1 LAVQKNMNKKDIA
14 TKYQKLTDIE
24 HVLHRPYMYVGST
37 KAHRGEQPLFNGEN
51 VYLKEVVYNPGFI
64 KLFDEILSNSIDE
77 HRRTPKLDEIR
88 VIFDLDNNSITV
100 WDNGGIPV
108 KKHPEHKEWIPE
120 MIFSNLKA
128 GSNFDDTQDRNVAG
142 TNGVGST
149 LTTIFSTKF
158 TITTCDGTNKFSQT
172 FTDNM
177 NKRTKASITKASRG
191 FTEIVYFPDLSRFNM
206 KNIDE
211 SSYLILYK
219 RCLDAAAC
227 NAKLK
232 INVTTVKDGKST
244 KKEIK
249 FRKFEEYIKLYTGES
264 EYFYEESKDWKIGFA
279 NSKNGFTNVSFVNS
293 VHTKDGGTHVDY
305 ITDQLIK
312 YLREMI
318 HKKYK
323 VQVKPNDIRNHLYV
337 FIDSTVVNP
346 AFSSQTKEKLITEQ
360 KYFKTSHEVSEK
372 IAKLVFKSEIIQ
384 SVLDWVERK
393 KLAEERAELRKL
405 NKNLSSSKVLKLIDA
420 KKKGNRNGC
429 ILGIYEGLSALS
441 AVRKFRDSQTIGAF
455 PLKGKFLNVSELPN
469 SKVIQNDEVKD
480 LMAAL
485 GLKLGEEPNAL
496 RYGKI
501 YIYTDADPDGD
512 SIASLLINFFNKY
525 WPELFERGVIHK
537 VMTPIVV
544 AKRANKVLEFYTDEE
559 YKKWASKEKSLTKWN
574 IEYKKGLASL
584 EDAEYEEIIKNPKV
598 IKITNDK
605 DYKESLNTWFGK
617 DSTPRK
623 VKILNIN

>member
-1 LAVQKNMNKKDIA
+1 
-14 TKYQKLTDIE
+14 
-24 HVLHRPYMYVGST
+24 
-37 KAHRGEQPLFNGEN
+37 
-51 VYLKEVVYNPGFI
+51 
-64 KLFDEILSNSIDE
+64 
-77 HRRTPKLDEIR
+77 
-88 VIFDLDNNSITV
+88 
-100 WDNGGIPV
+100 
-108 KKHPEHKEWIPE
+108 

-149 LTTIFSTKF
+149 LTNIFSNKF
-158 TITTCDGTNKFSQT
+158 IINTCDGNKKFSQT
-172 FTDNM
+172 FTNNM
-177 NKRTKASITKASRG
+177 NKRTKPSITKASRG
-191 FTEIVYFPDLSRFNM
+191 FTEIKYFTDLSRFGM
-206 KNIDE
+206 KIIDE
-211 SSYLILYK
+211 SSYQILYK

-227 NAKLK
+227 NPKLK
-232 INVTTVKDGKST
+232 IVVTTIKDSNKT
-244 KKEIK
+244 RKEIK
-249 FRKFEEYIKLYTGES
+249 FNKFEKYIKMYVGES
-264 EYFYEESKDWKIGFA
+264 EYFYEESGDWKIGFA
-279 NSKNGFTNVSFVNS
+279 NSKDGFSNVSFVNS

-323 VQVKPNDIRNHLYV
+323 VAVKPNDIRNHLYV
-337 FIDSTVVNP
+337 FIDSTIVNP

-360 KYFKTSHEVSEK
+360 KYFKTKHEVSEK
-372 IAKLVFKSEIIQ
+372 IARQVFKSEIIQ

-420 KKKGNRNGC
+420 KKKGNRSNC

-455 PLKGKFLNVSELPN
+455 PLKGKFLNVSELAN
-469 SKVIQNDEVKD
+469 SKVIQNAEVKD

-485 GLKLGEEPNAL
+485 GLKLGEEPKGL

-525 WPELFERGVIHK
+525 WPELFDNGIIYK

-544 AKRANKVLEFYTDEE
+544 AKKGKNVKNFYSQLEYDDWYHKTSSISTWD
-559 YKKWASKEKSLTKWN
+559 
-574 IEYKKGLASL
+574 IQYKKGLASL

-598 IKITNDK
+598 IKISNDK
-605 DYKESLNTWFGK
+605 KYKESLDTWFGK
-617 DSTPRK
+617 DSNPRK
-623 VKILNIN
+623 EKLLNKND

>member
-1 LAVQKNMNKKDIA
+1 MKNKELA

-37 KAHRGEQPLFNGEN
+37 KAHHGEQHLFNGDE
-51 VYLKEVVYNPGFI
+51 VSLKEVVYNPGFI

-77 HRRTPKLDEIR
+77 HRRNPKLNEIKVEFNLDE
-88 VIFDLDNNSITV
+88 NSISV
-100 WDNGGIPV
+100 RDNGGIPV

-149 LTTIFSTKF
+149 LTNIFSKQF
-158 TITTCDGTNKFSQT
+158 TITTCDGTNKFTQK

-177 NKRTKASITKASRG
+177 NNKTRPNISKASCG
-191 FTEIVYFPDLSRFNM
+191 FTEIVYFPDLERFGM
-206 KNIDE
+206 KKIDE
-211 SSYLILYK
+211 NSHQILFK

-227 NAKLK
+227 NPNLKLK
-232 INVTTVKDGKST
+232 VTTVKDSKSSV
-244 KKEIK
+244 KEIK
-249 FRKFEEYIKLYTGES
+249 FRTFEEYIKLYVGEG
-264 EYFYEESKDWKIGFA
+264 EFFYEDSKDWKIGFA
-279 NSKNGFTNVSFVNS
+279 NSKNGFNNVSFVNS
-293 VHTKDGGTHVDY
+293 VHTKDGGNHVDY
-305 ITDQLIK
+305 ITDQIIK

-318 HKKYK
+318 QKKYK

-337 FIDSTVVNP
+337 FIDCTIINP

-360 KYFKTSHEVSEK
+360 KYFKTKHEVSEK

-393 KLAEERAELRKL
+393 QLAEERAELRKL
-405 NKNLSSSKVLKLIDA
+405 NKNLSSDKVLKLIDA
-420 KKKGNRNGC
+420 KKKGNRSNC

-455 PLKGKFLNVSELPN
+455 PLKGKFLNVSELSN
-469 SKVIQNDEVKD
+469 SKVIQNAEVKD

-485 GLKLGEEPNAL
+485 GLKLGEEPKGL

-525 WPELFERGVIHK
+525 WPELFENGIIHK

-544 AKRANKVLEFYTDEE
+544 AKNGKTVKNFYTQIE
-559 YKKWASKEKSLTKWN
+559 YDTWYQKTSAISTWD
-574 IEYKKGLASL
+574 IQYKKGLASL

-598 IKITNDK
+598 IQLVNDK
-605 DYKESLNTWFGK
+605 KYKESLDAWFGK
-617 DSTPRK
+617 ESDPRK
-623 VKILNIN
+623 YKILNQSNS

>member
-1 LAVQKNMNKKDIA
+1 MKSKELA

-24 HVLHRPYMYVGST
+24 HVLHRPHMYVGST
-37 KAHRGEQPLFNGEN
+37 KAHRGQHHLFDGEL
-51 VYLKEVVYNPGFI
+51 VYLKEVTYNPGFI

-77 HRRTPKLDEIR
+77 HRRSLKLSEIR
-88 VIFDLDNNSITV
+88 IEFNLDNHGITV

-149 LTTIFSTKF
+149 LTNIFSNKF
-158 TITTCDGTNKFSQT
+158 IINTCDGTNKFSQT
-172 FTDNM
+172 FTNNM
-177 NKRTKASITKASRG
+177 NKRTKPSITKSSRG
-191 FTEIVYFPDLSRFNM
+191 FTEIKYFTDLSRFGM
-206 KNIDE
+206 KIIDE
-211 SSYLILYK
+211 SSYKILYK

-227 NAKLK
+227 NPKLK
-232 INVTTVKDGKST
+232 IVVTTVKDS
-244 KKEIK
+244 KKTRNEIK
-249 FRKFEEYIKLYTGES
+249 FNKFEKYIKLYLGES
-264 EYFYEESKDWKIGFA
+264 EYFYEETKDWKIGFA
-279 NSKNGFTNVSFVNS
+279 NSKNGFSNVSFVNS

-323 VQVKPNDIRNHLYV
+323 VAVKPNDIRNHLYV
-337 FIDSTVVNP
+337 FIDSTIVNP

-360 KYFKTSHEVSEK
+360 KYFKTRHDVSEK
-372 IAKLVFKSEIIQ
+372 IAKQIFKSEIIQ

-420 KKKGNRNGC
+420 KKKGNRSNC

-455 PLKGKFLNVSELPN
+455 PLKGKFLNVSELAN
-469 SKVIQNDEVKD
+469 SKVIQNAEVKD

-485 GLKLGEEPNAL
+485 GLKLGEEPRGL

-525 WPELFERGVIHK
+525 WPELFDNGIIYK

-544 AKRANKVLEFYTDEE
+544 AKKGKSVKNFYTQTE
-559 YKKWASKEKSLTKWN
+559 YDNWYHKTSSISTWD
-574 IEYKKGLASL
+574 IQYKKGLASL
-584 EDAEYEEIIKNPKV
+584 EDAEYEEIIQNPNV
-598 IKITNDK
+598 IKIKNDK
-605 DYKESLNTWFGK
+605 QYKESLEAWFGK

-623 VKILNIN
+623 EKLLSKND

>member
-1 LAVQKNMNKKDIA
+1 MKNKELA

-37 KAHRGEQPLFNGEN
+37 KAHRGEQHLFDGEE
-51 VYLKEVVYNPGFI
+51 VFLKEVVYNPGFI

-77 HRRTPKLDEIR
+77 HRRNPKLNEIR
-88 VIFDLDNNSITV
+88 VEFNLDESSISV

-149 LTTIFSTKF
+149 LTNIFSTKF
-158 TITTCDGTNKFSQT
+158 IINTCDGTNKFSQT
-172 FTDNM
+172 FTNNM
-177 NKRTKASITKASRG
+177 NKRTQASITKASRG
-191 FTEIVYFPDLSRFNM
+191 FTEIVYFPDLARFNM

-211 SSYLILYK
+211 STYLILYK

-232 INVTTVKDGKST
+232 INVTTVKDGKSA

-249 FRKFEEYIKLYTGES
+249 FRKFEEYIQLYVGES
-264 EYFYEESKDWKIGFA
+264 EYFYEESEQWKIGFA
-279 NSKNGFTNVSFVNS
+279 NSKNGFSNVSFVNS

-337 FIDSTVVNP
+337 FIDSTIVNP

-360 KYFKTSHEVSEK
+360 KYFKTKHEVSEK
-372 IAKLVFKSEIIQ
+372 IAKLIFKSEIIQ

-393 KLAEERAELRKL
+393 QLAEERAELRKL

-420 KKKGNRNGC
+420 KKKGNRSNC

-455 PLKGKFLNVSELPN
+455 PLKGKFLNVSELSN

-485 GLKLGEEPNAL
+485 GLKLGEEPKAL
-496 RYGKI
+496 RYGKV

-525 WPELFERGVIHK
+525 WPELFENGIIYK

-544 AKRANKVLEFYTDEE
+544 AKKGKMVHNFYTQYD
-559 YKKWASKEKSLTKWN
+559 YDNWYNKTSSVSSWD
-574 IEYKKGLASL
+574 IQYKKGLASL

-598 IKITNDK
+598 IKLKNDK
-605 DYKESLNTWFGK
+605 NYKESLDAWFGK
-617 DSTPRK
+617 DSSPRK
-623 VKILNIN
+623 DKILNKANK

>member
-1 LAVQKNMNKKDIA
+1 MKNKELA

-37 KAHRGEQPLFNGEN
+37 KAHRGEQHLFDGEE
-51 VYLKEVVYNPGFI
+51 VFLKEVVYNPGFI

-77 HRRTPKLDEIR
+77 HRRSPKLNEIR
-88 VIFDLDNNSITV
+88 VEFNLDENSISV

-177 NKRTKASITKASRG
+177 NKRTRASITKASRG
-191 FTEIVYFPDLSRFNM
+191 FTEIVYFPDLARFNM

-232 INVTTVKDGKST
+232 INVTTVKDGCST

-249 FRKFEEYIKLYTGES
+249 FRKFEEYIQLYVGES
-264 EYFYEESKDWKIGFA
+264 EYFYEESDQWKIGFA

-337 FIDSTVVNP
+337 FIDSTIVNP

-360 KYFKTSHEVSEK
+360 KYFKTKHEVTEK

-393 KLAEERAELRKL
+393 QLAEERAELRKL

-420 KKKGNRNGC
+420 KKKGNRSNC

-455 PLKGKFLNVSELPN
+455 PLKGKFLNVSELSN

-485 GLKLGEEPNAL
+485 GLKLGEEPKAL
-496 RYGKI
+496 RYGKV

-525 WPELFERGVIHK
+525 WPELFENGIIYK

-544 AKRANKVLEFYTDEE
+544 AKKGKTVHNFYTQEE
-559 YKKWASKEKSLTKWN
+559 YDKWYDKTSSVSSWD
-574 IEYKKGLASL
+574 IQYKKGLASL

-598 IKITNDK
+598 IKLKNDK
-605 DYKESLNTWFGK
+605 NYKESLDAWFGK
-617 DSTPRK
+617 DSSPRK
-623 VKILNIN
+623 DKILNKANK

>member
-1 LAVQKNMNKKDIA
+1 MKNKELA

-37 KAHRGEQPLFNGEN
+37 KAHRGEQHLFDGEE
-51 VYLKEVVYNPGFI
+51 VSLKEVVYNPGFI

-77 HRRTPKLDEIR
+77 HRRNSALNEIR
-88 VIFDLDNNSITV
+88 IEFNLDQSSISV

-149 LTTIFSTKF
+149 LTNIFSKKF
-158 TITTCDGTNKFSQT
+158 TITTCDGTNKFTQT

-177 NKRTKASITKASRG
+177 NSRTKASITKASRG
-191 FTEIVYFPDLSRFNM
+191 FTEIVYFPDLERFNM
-206 KNIDE
+206 KVIDE
-211 SSYLILYK
+211 HTYMILYK

-227 NAKLK
+227 NSNLK
-232 INVTTVKDGKST
+232 ITVNTVKGGDST

-249 FRKFEEYIKLYTGES
+249 FRKFEQYIQLYVGES
-264 EYFYEESKDWKIGFA
+264 EYFYEESDQWKIGFA
-279 NSKNGFTNVSFVNS
+279 NSKNGFNNVSFVNS

-337 FIDSTVVNP
+337 FIDSTIVNP

-360 KYFKTSHEVSEK
+360 KYFKTKHEVSEK

-393 KLAEERAELRKL
+393 QLAEERAELRKL
-405 NKNLSSSKVLKLIDA
+405 NKNLSSTKVLKLIDA
-420 KKKGNRNGC
+420 KKKGNRSNC

-485 GLKLGEEPNAL
+485 GLKLGEEPKAL
-496 RYGKI
+496 RYGKV

-525 WPELFERGVIHK
+525 WPELFENGIIYK

-544 AKRANKVLEFYTDEE
+544 AKKGKMVHNFYTQED
-559 YKKWASKEKSLTKWN
+559 YDNWYNKTSSVSSWD
-574 IEYKKGLASL
+574 IQYKKGLASL

-598 IKITNDK
+598 IKLKNDK
-605 DYKESLNTWFGK
+605 KYKESLDAWFGK
-617 DSTPRK
+617 DSSPRK
-623 VKILNIN
+623 DKILNKTNK

>member
-1 LAVQKNMNKKDIA
+1 MKNKELA

-37 KAHRGEQPLFNGEN
+37 QAHRGNQHLFNGEE
-51 VYLKEVVYNPGFI
+51 VILKEVTYNPGFI

-77 HRRTPKLDEIR
+77 HRRNLKLDEIR
-88 VIFDLDNNSITV
+88 VEFNLDNLSITV

-108 KKHPEHKEWIPE
+108 KKHPDHKEWIPE

-149 LTTIFSTKF
+149 LTNIYSKRF
-158 TITTCDGTNKFSQT
+158 TVNTCDGNNKFSQE
-172 FTDNM
+172 FTENM
-177 NKRTKASITKASRG
+177 NKRTKPDITKTTSS
-191 FTEIVYFPDLSRFNM
+191 FTEISYFPDLSRFGM
-206 KNIDE
+206 KIIDE
-211 SSYLILYK
+211 HSHMILYK

-227 NAKLK
+227 NPKLK
-232 INVTTVKDGKST
+232 IIVTTVKDSKSS

-249 FRKFEEYIKLYTGES
+249 FKKFEDYIKMYIKDA

-279 NSKNGFTNVSFVNS
+279 NSKDGFNNVSFANS

-305 ITDQLIK
+305 ITDQLIR

-318 HKKYK
+318 QKKYK
-323 VQVKPNDIRNHLYV
+323 VSVKPNDIKNHLYV
-337 FIDSTVVNP
+337 FIDSTIVNP

-360 KYFKTSHEVSEK
+360 KLFKTKHEVTEK

-384 SVLDWVERK
+384 AVLDWVERK
-393 KLAEERAELRKL
+393 QLAEERAELRKL
-405 NKNLSSSKVLKLIDA
+405 NKNLSSDKVLKLIDA
-420 KKKGNRNGC
+420 KKKGNRSNC

-455 PLKGKFLNVSELPN
+455 PLKGKFLNVSELAN
-469 SKVIQNDEVKD
+469 SKVIQNEEVKD

-485 GLKLGEEPNAL
+485 GLKLGEEPKGL

-525 WPELFERGVIHK
+525 WPELFENGIIYK

-544 AKRANKVLEFYTDEE
+544 AKKGNLVKNFYTQPE
-559 YKKWASKEKSLTKWN
+559 YDDWYQKTKSILTWD
-574 IEYKKGLASL
+574 IQYKKGLASL

-598 IKITNDK
+598 IKLKNDK
-605 DYKESLNTWFGK
+605 GYKESLDAWFGK
-617 DSTPRK
+617 DSNPRK
-623 VKILNIN
+623 HKLLNQDLYE

>member
-1 LAVQKNMNKKDIA
+1 MKNKELA

-37 KAHRGEQPLFNGEN
+37 KAHRGEQHLFDGEE
-51 VYLKEVVYNPGFI
+51 VFLKEVVYNPGFI

-77 HRRTPKLDEIR
+77 HRRNPKLNEIR
-88 VIFDLDNNSITV
+88 VEFNLDESSISV

-149 LTTIFSTKF
+149 LTNIFSTKF
-158 TITTCDGTNKFSQT
+158 IINTCDGTNKFSQT
-172 FTDNM
+172 FTNNM
-177 NKRTKASITKASRG
+177 NKRTQASITKASRG
-191 FTEIVYFPDLSRFNM
+191 FTEIVYFPDLARFNM

-211 SSYLILYK
+211 STYLILYK

-249 FRKFEEYIKLYTGES
+249 FRKFEEYIQLYVGES
-264 EYFYEESKDWKIGFA
+264 EYFYEESEQWKIGFA
-279 NSKNGFTNVSFVNS
+279 NSKNGFSNVSFVNS

-337 FIDSTVVNP
+337 FIDSTIVNP

-360 KYFKTSHEVSEK
+360 KYFKTKHEVSEK
-372 IAKLVFKSEIIQ
+372 IAKLIFKSEIIQ

-393 KLAEERAELRKL
+393 QLAEERAELRKL

-420 KKKGNRNGC
+420 KKKGNRSNC

-455 PLKGKFLNVSELPN
+455 PLKGKFLNVSELSN

-485 GLKLGEEPNAL
+485 GLKLGEEPKAL
-496 RYGKI
+496 RYGKV

-525 WPELFERGVIHK
+525 WPELFENGIIYK

-544 AKRANKVLEFYTDEE
+544 AKKGKMVHNFYTQDD
-559 YKKWASKEKSLTKWN
+559 YDNWYNKTSSVSSWD
-574 IEYKKGLASL
+574 IQYKKGLASL

-598 IKITNDK
+598 IKLKNDK
-605 DYKESLNTWFGK
+605 NYKESLDAWFGK
-617 DSTPRK
+617 DSSPRK
-623 VKILNIN
+623 DKILNKANK

>member
-1 LAVQKNMNKKDIA
+1 MKNKELA

-37 KAHRGEQPLFNGEN
+37 KAHRGEQHLFDGEE
-51 VYLKEVVYNPGFI
+51 VTLKEVTYNPGFI

-77 HRRTPKLDEIR
+77 HRRNPNLNEIR
-88 VIFDLDNNSITV
+88 VEFNLDELSISV

-149 LTTIFSTKF
+149 LTNIFSTQF
-158 TITTCDGTNKFSQT
+158 TVTTCDGTNKFVQK

-177 NKRTKASITKASRG
+177 NNRSKPSITKAARG
-191 FTEIVYFPDLSRFNM
+191 FTEISYFPDLSRFGM
-206 KNIDE
+206 KTIDE
-211 SSYLILYK
+211 SSYQILYK

-227 NAKLK
+227 NPRLK
-232 INVTTVKDGKST
+232 ISVTTIKDSKSS

-249 FRKFEEYIKLYTGES
+249 FRKFEDYIKMYVGES
-264 EYFYEESKDWKIGFA
+264 EYFYEESDDWKIGFA
-279 NSKNGFTNVSFVNS
+279 NSKDGFSNVSFVNS

-305 ITDQLIK
+305 ITDQLIR

-318 HKKYK
+318 QKKFK
-323 VQVKPNDIRNHLYV
+323 VTVKPNDIRNHLYV
-337 FIDSTVVNP
+337 FIDSTIVNP

-360 KYFKTSHEVSEK
+360 KFFKTKHEVSEK

-384 SVLDWVERK
+384 AVLDWVERK
-393 KLAEERAELRKL
+393 QLAEERAELRKL
-405 NKNLSSSKVLKLIDA
+405 NKTLSSDKVLKLIDA
-420 KKKGNRNGC
+420 KKKGNRSNC
-429 ILGIYEGLSALS
+429 VLGIYEGLSALS

-455 PLKGKFLNVSELPN
+455 PLKGKFLNVSELAN

-485 GLKLGEEPNAL
+485 GLKLGEEPRCL

-525 WPELFERGVIHK
+525 WPELFENGIIYK

-544 AKRANKVLEFYTDEE
+544 AKKGKIVKNFYTQAEYDEW
-559 YKKWASKEKSLTKWN
+559 YQKTSAISTWD
-574 IEYKKGLASL
+574 IQYKKGLASL

-598 IKITNDK
+598 IKIKNDK
-605 DYKESLNTWFGK
+605 QYKESLEAWFGK
-617 DSTPRK
+617 DSNPRK
-623 VKILNIN
+623 EKLLSKND